1 MVNFSP
7 LVVYEANVVGDVR
20 WTSVR
25 DAADDNTDENVD
37 DGDMIRRRDDNGRVR
52 SAADHVT
59 MKLAIVADDYEL
71 TTTSITFYD
80 CTVHSSYVS

>member
-1 MVNFSP
+1 MKLMLGGRS
-7 LVVYEANVVGDVR
+7 LDVCPCH
-20 WTSVR
+20 
-25 DAADDNTDENVD
+25 ADDNTDEDVD
-37 DGDMIRRRDDNGRVR
+37 DGDVIGRRDDNGRVR

-80 CTVHSSYVS
+80 CSVHSSYVS